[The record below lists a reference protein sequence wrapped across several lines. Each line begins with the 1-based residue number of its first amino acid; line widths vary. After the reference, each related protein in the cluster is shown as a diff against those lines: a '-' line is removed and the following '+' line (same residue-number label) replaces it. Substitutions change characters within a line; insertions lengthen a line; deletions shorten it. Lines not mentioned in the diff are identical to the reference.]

1 MPALSVSPGA
11 MNFGTLAIKNN
22 LSILNTGSGVL
33 TWSISESI
41 PWLTVGIASGTTS
54 TELDHVELT
63 VDRTGLT
70 PGIYNG
76 TVTIASNGGTRNLL
90 VAMSV
95 AGTPTLEV
103 SPLTINLL
111 NNSESAQFTITNN
124 GTGTLTWSLSLLD
137 PNADDPTKP
146 IEFPDFLDISPTGGN
161 TTQNGTDV
169 VTVEV
174 DRDLMDPGIYG
185 YIMVIESNAG
195 DAQIAL
201 NITAGL
207 SAEIGVEPSVL
218 DFGTTGNQ
226 LTFDV
231 FNIGFAGSVL
241 DFTLS
246 TDRPDLIFF
255 EPLSGVSVATGDPDN
270 YDRVPI
276 AVTID
281 RNALTGTVDGGKITV
296 SAPGVDPVDV
306 IVNIEAAPLVFEGA
320 QNRTRPPFILRFVFL
335 LRDSQ
340 GNAIDT
346 TNPEVMEELQ
356 TAFVVK
362 EDSVQ
367 IDPDETNLFVTS
379 AEGLRYNLVLLL
391 DYTGSMYNAAP
402 GNGAVI
408 DQMVTAASE
417 FITDLPESYNI
428 ALMEYH
434 DRQQSERLIHN
445 FSTSKASLTSGLQA
459 FSVPFGENGASE
471 VNDAVKD
478 ACTRLANEDL
488 NVPSFDDA
496 DVRAVVFISDGRD
509 TSSVSTVQEV
519 IDFAKDNRV
528 RLYPIGFGANVRA
541 SSLIQMATE
550 TGGHY
555 YSAPTPAALA
565 NLLQNEAV
573 FGAGAPGLIVK
584 ELSRQVVLT
593 YITLIQDGSHT
604 YQITGNYQGVTGSFS
619 EDAVFALGGVT
630 RAGQISLR
638 TAGIQPDET
647 AQVYVRAEYVPRNVS
662 QIRVRFLPPPPA
674 NAVTIAPGGLLDGWQ
689 LLDEG
694 GGAFTAI
701 TLETTPLKY
710 GAFGNL
716 FRVNYTGLLLT
727 DVVDL
732 GFRVD
737 NRIYVNPPFTKFFQY
752 PDSITFG
759 EGSASENVTPLLQ
772 SDNFDPDAL
781 GAFDRDADLV
791 ADFDDPTP
799 GPPFP

>member
-1 MPALSVSPGA
+1 V
-11 MNFGTLAIKNN
+11 NFGTLALKNN

-33 TWSISESI
+33 AWTVDESI
-41 PWLTVGIASGTTS
+41 PWLSVDTASGSTS

-63 VDRTGLT
+63 VDRTGLL

-76 TVTIASNGGTRNLL
+76 TVTVTSNGGTKNIL

-95 AGTPTLEV
+95 AGTPTLDV
-103 SPLTINLL
+103 NPLTINLL
-111 NNSESAQFTITNN
+111 NNTETAQFTITNN

-137 PNADDPTKP
+137 PDADDPTEP
-146 IEFPDFLDISPTGGN
+146 IDFPAFLSISPTGGN
-161 TTQNGTDV
+161 TPQNGVDV
-169 VTVEV
+169 VTVEL
-174 DRDLMDPGIYG
+174 DRDLIEPGIYG
-185 YIMVIESNAG
+185 YILVISSNAG
-195 DAQIAL
+195 SAQIAL

-207 SAEIGVEPSVL
+207 SAEIGVEPTVL
-218 DFGTTGNQ
+218 DFGTTLNQ

-246 TDRPDLIFF
+246 TDRPELIFF
-255 EPLSGVSVATGDPDN
+255 EPATGVSVATGDPDN

-281 RNALTGTVDGGKITV
+281 RNALTGTVDGGRITI

-306 IVNIEAAPLVFEGA
+306 IINIEAAPLIFEGA

-335 LRDSQ
+335 LRDSL

-346 TNPEVMEELQ
+346 TDPAILNELQ
-356 TAFVVK
+356 TAFTVE
-362 EDSVQ
+362 EDEVQ

-379 AEGLRYNLVLLL
+379 AEGLRYNLALLL

-402 GNGAVI
+402 GNGVVI
-408 DQMVTAASE
+408 NQMVTAASE
-417 FITDLPESYNI
+417 FVNDLPESYNI

-434 DRQQSERLIHN
+434 DRQQSNRLIHN
-445 FSTSKASLTSGLQA
+445 FSTSKTSLVDGLQA

-471 VNDAVKD
+471 VNDAVLD
-478 ACTRLANEDL
+478 ACTRLANEDFG
-488 NVPSFDDA
+488 VPSFDDA
-496 DVRAVVFISDGRD
+496 DVRALVFISDGRD
-509 TSSVSTVQEV
+509 TSSVNTVQEV

-541 SSLIQMATE
+541 SALIQMATE

-555 YSAPTPAALA
+555 YSAPTPADLA
-565 NLLQNEAV
+565 NLLQNELA

-584 ELSRQVVLT
+584 ELSRQIVLT

-604 YQITGNYQGVTGSFS
+604 YQITGDYQGVTGSFS

-638 TAGIQPDET
+638 TAGIQPDGT
-647 AQVYVRAEYVPRNVS
+647 AQVFVRAEYVPRNVS
-662 QIRVRFLPPPPA
+662 QIRVRFIPAPPA
-674 NAVTIAPGGLLDGWQ
+674 NAVSLAPNGILEGWQ
-689 LLDEG
+689 LIDEG
-694 GGAFTAI
+694 GGRFTAI

-710 GAFGNL
+710 GTFGNL
-716 FRVNYTGLLLT
+716 FRVNYGGLLLT
-727 DVVDL
+727 DIVNL

-737 NRIYVNPPFTKFFQY
+737 NRVYINPPFTKFFQY
-752 PDSITFG
+752 PDNLVFG
-759 EGSASENVTPLLQ
+759 EGSTSVNVVPLLE

-781 GAFDRDADLV
+781 GAFDRDADGET
-791 ADFDDPTP
+791 DFDDLTP
-799 GPPFP
+799 GPPLP